1 MNENEQLP
9 LEESECS
16 PQTEQAEETLLEG
29 VEDTAENTVEEP
41 SQSLPKKRKLKKGD
55 VIFYVV
61 IAVLFVFILCF
72 RTWWTSHYG
81 AVEVVGNS
89 STPSWLCLQSSI
101 SKAVKPLRFSVVS
114 LFS

>member
-41 SQSLPKKRKLKKGD
+41 SQSLPKKRKLKN
-55 VIFYVV
+55 
-61 IAVLFVFILCF
+61 ILKKF
-72 RTWWTSHYG
+72 KLHLII
-81 AVEVVGNS
+81 EH
-89 STPSWLCLQSSI
+89 
-101 SKAVKPLRFSVVS
+101 
-114 LFS
+114 